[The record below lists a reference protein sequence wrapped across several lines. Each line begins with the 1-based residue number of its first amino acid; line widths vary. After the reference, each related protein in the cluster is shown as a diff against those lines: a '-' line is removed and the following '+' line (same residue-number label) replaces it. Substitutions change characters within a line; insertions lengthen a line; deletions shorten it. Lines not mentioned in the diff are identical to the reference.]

1 MTKQHFKA
9 FAQEI
14 KQEQNREIALAQARL
29 IAKLAYKFNPKFDI
43 LKFQIACGF

>member
-1 MTKQHFKA
+1 MTNQHFKR

-14 KQEQNREIALAQARL
+14 KLEQDRTLALAQARL
-29 IAKLAYKFNPKFDI
+29 VAKLAYEFNPKFDI

>member
-1 MTKQHFKA
+1 MTKQHFIR

-14 KQEQNREIALAQARL
+14 RQEQNRDVALAQARL
-29 IAKLAYKFNPKFDI
+29 IAKLAYEFNPKFDI